1 MKKLLAI
8 FLVLVMSLAVF
19 TACNTDKTN
28 DADDVDVDGTGTA
41 AVGGDDAADKME
53 GSDLAYI
60 LDKGKMIVG
69 VTVYAPMNYKDDDG
83 KWTGFDTE
91 FAEKVGEKLGVD
103 VEFIAIDWSGKI
115 SEINSKAIDCVW
127 NGMTL
132 TDEVLKGMDCTEPY
146 IENAQ
151 VVVMAAD
158 KVADY
163 KTVDDLKKLTF
174 ACEDGSA
181 GMGALEDNGI
191 KYTSLETQADALLEV
206 KSGAADAC
214 VIDLTMAE
222 AMTGKGTDYEKLGVG
237 ITLTTEEYGIG
248 FRKGSDMPAKVNS
261 IMKELASEGFMTSIA
276 EKYEL
281 ADKLA
286 EGLKDAAASAATE
299 ADVAA

>member
-19 TACNTDKTN
+19 TACNTSTTN
-28 DADDVDVDGTGTA
+28 DADDVDGTGTA
-41 AVGGDDAADKME
+41 AVGGDDAADKMD

-103 VEFIAIDWSGKI
+103 VEFIAIDWGGKI
-115 SEINSKAIDCVW
+115 NEINSKAIDCVW

-132 TDEVLKGMDCTEPY
+132 TDEALKGMDCTEPY

-222 AMTGKGTDYEKLGVG
+222 AMTGKGTDYEQLGIG

-276 EKYEL
+276 DKYGL

-286 EGLKDAAASAATE
+286 GELIEAAASAATGV
-299 ADVAA
+299 DFAA

>member
-1 MKKLLAI
+1 MKKFLAI
-8 FLVLVMSLAVF
+8 FLVLAMSLAVF
-19 TACNTDKTN
+19 TSCVADSSDNDTEDLPDEDVGTTDGDNDGDN
-28 DADDVDVDGTGTA
+28 DAS
-41 AVGGDDAADKME
+41 

-69 VTVYAPMNYKDDDG
+69 VTIYAPMNYKDDSG

-103 VEFIAIDWSGKI
+103 VEFIAIDWNGKI

-158 KVADY
+158 KVDDY

-191 KYTSLETQADALLEV
+191 KFTSLETQADALLEV

-222 AMTGKGTDYEKLGVG
+222 AMTGKGTDYENLGIG

-276 EKYEL
+276 EKYGL
-281 ADKLA
+281 DDKLA
-286 EGLKDAAASAATE
+286 ENLKAADAAVDTDIAA
-299 ADVAA
+299 

>member
-19 TACNTDKTN
+19 TACNTDTTN
-28 DADDVDVDGTGTA
+28 DADDVDGTGTA
-41 AVGGDDAADKME
+41 AVGGDDAADKMD

-132 TDEVLKGMDCTEPY
+132 TDEALKGMDCTEPY

-222 AMTGKGTDYEKLGVG
+222 AMTGKGTDYEQLGIG

-276 EKYEL
+276 DKYGL

-286 EGLKDAAASAATE
+286 GELIEAAASAATE
-299 ADVAA
+299 VDFAA

>member
-19 TACNTDKTN
+19 TACNTDTTN
-28 DADDVDVDGTGTA
+28 DADDVDGTGTA
-41 AVGGDDAADKME
+41 AVGGDDAADKTD

-132 TDEVLKGMDCTEPY
+132 TDEALKGMDCTEPY

-222 AMTGKGTDYEKLGVG
+222 AMTGKGTDYEQLGIG

-276 EKYEL
+276 DKYGL

-286 EGLKDAAASAATE
+286 GELIEAAASAATE
-299 ADVAA
+299 VDFAA